1 MGMPARSIIPDDA
14 TEGVA
19 RTLMAFYKAKH
30 PEYANDD
37 KIRRITDS
45 FKQKAES
52 AGGQVSWQSL
62 MWAEFERQGANPR
75 EFAKEGDGVEQTPP
89 QADEGEPPPPQL
101 HSMSEGVPTMQPDD
115 DPEQEEKEED
125 DDEEGSDD
133 DLPDL
138 DDITPEPAPEPEPA
152 PGPAPEA
159 VPAPAPERA
168 VGSPRSPPAQFRCTR
183 LRCTMQWK
191 VGLHRLVAL

>member
-1 MGMPARSIIPDDA
+1 MRMPARSTISDDA

-30 PEYANDD
+30 PEFANDD

-75 EFAKEGDGVEQTPP
+75 ERLFRPGQRPSTRG
-89 QADEGEPPPPQL
+89 
-101 HSMSEGVPTMQPDD
+101 SMKS
-115 DPEQEEKEED
+115 
-125 DDEEGSDD
+125 
-133 DLPDL
+133 
-138 DDITPEPAPEPEPA
+138 
-152 PGPAPEA
+152 
-159 VPAPAPERA
+159 
-168 VGSPRSPPAQFRCTR
+168 
-183 LRCTMQWK
+183 
-191 VGLHRLVAL
+191 